1 MHSLRS
7 GWRLL
12 AGVLASALLLGLYA
26 RGGNLYLLGF
36 VALVPWLLALDACTT
51 ALRALA
57 AGVAMGIA
65 FVAAAFG
72 WFGFAIGE
80 FTGLGAIGGWLVLLL
95 AAPVLQPQLLAFA
108 LVRHLAGQRH
118 GAAVRALAGACAW
131 TGCEWLLPKLLGDTL
146 GHGLYPS
153 LPLRQLADL
162 GGAAGIS
169 FVLLLVNEGIVVAIR
184 QHRDGTRGWARPSLA
199 IAAILLAWLGYG
211 SWRAAAIAAHANAGE
226 PLRVAMVQ
234 TNIVDYERLRRE
246 RGAYAVVREVLDTHF
261 AMSRAAVEQGHADAV
276 LWSETVYPTTYGHA
290 KSEDGA
296 LLDREIAD
304 FVASIRAPL
313 VFGSYDIDADGE
325 YNAAAFLAPD
335 GRTLGMYRK
344 SDPFP
349 LTEYVPRWLDGPAFR
364 RLLPWTGTWQR
375 GDGARVFPLQLA
387 DGREIPVQPLICLDD
402 VDPALAIDGARLG
415 AQAILGMSNDSWF
428 STHAQGAQL
437 HLAVAAF
444 RSIETRLPQFRVTA
458 NGISAAIDPAGTRV
472 ATTAIGAPALLT
484 VALPVRTPPRT
495 LMVAWG
501 NWVGAAGLAGLLLL
515 ALHALW
521 RRRCATAAQAVAAT
535 ADTPEHADIVLL
547 APALRA
553 LLVLLQLASFATLAW
568 IGWRML
574 VRDGLQVHAL
584 AQLTWFGYG
593 VALPALCGCWL
604 RRRHR
609 AQVRID
615 GDALL
620 FSRRDG
626 NRHVPVR
633 DIATVTPWT
642 LPLPTPGLRLRLAS
656 GAALDCA
663 SGAHDPAQLA
673 ALLQRAGAP
682 AIANTRGNTLALA
695 DAQARADAP
704 RWRIDHPLCKFALFP
719 LLLALPAFRLHQHI
733 AFGGTFGEY
742 YSFGLQA
749 WLLGLLIWWAAWT
762 IGMTLYAALLR
773 SMVELGAL
781 AALLLRP
788 QQAGAVRAALQSI
801 ARALYFIGAPAWLL
815 WRMLAG

>member
-1 MHSLRS
+1 M
-7 GWRLL
+7 
-12 AGVLASALLLGLYA
+12 LLGLYA
-26 RGGNLYLLGF
+26 RGGNFYLLGF
-36 VALVPWLLALDACTT
+36 VALVPWLLALDACRTMP
-51 ALRALA
+51 RAWLA
-57 AGVAMGIA
+57 GWAMGIA

-80 FTGLGAIGGWLVLLL
+80 FTGLGAIGGWSVLLL
-95 AAPVLQPQLLAFA
+95 AAPLLQPQLLAFA
-108 LVRHLAGQRH
+108 LVRQWAGRQH
-118 GAAVRALAGACAW
+118 GRWMRAVAGACAW
-131 TGCEWLLPKLLGDTL
+131 VACEWLLPKLLGDTL

-169 FVLLLVNEGIVVAIR
+169 VALLLVNEGIAAAIMR
-184 QHRDGTRGWARPSLA
+184 RHAGAGAWSRPLFA
-199 IAAILLAWLGYG
+199 IAALLVAWLGYG
-211 SWRAAAIAAHANAGE
+211 GWRASAVAAQANPGE

-261 AMSRAAVEQGHADAV
+261 AMSRAAVEQEHADAV

-304 FVASIRAPL
+304 FVASVRTPL
-313 VFGSYDIDADGE
+313 VFGTYDLDDAGE

-428 STHAQGAQL
+428 SAHAQGAQL

-472 ATTAIGAPALLT
+472 ATTAIGEPALLT

-501 NWVGAAGLAGLLLL
+501 NWVGAAGLAGLLLF

-521 RRRCATAAQAVAAT
+521 RRRRATAAQAVAAT

-547 APALRA
+547 TPALRA
-553 LLVLLQLASFATLAW
+553 LLFLLQLVAFATLAW

-584 AQLTWFGYG
+584 AQLKWFGYG
-593 VALPALCGCWL
+593 VALPALCGGWL

-615 GDALL
+615 GGALL
-620 FSRRDG
+620 FSRRNG

-633 DIATVTPWT
+633 DIAAVTPWA

-663 SGAHDPAQLA
+663 TGAHDPAQLA

-682 AIANTRGNTLALA
+682 ASADTHGNARALA

-704 RWRIDHPLCKFALFP
+704 RWRIDHPLCKFVLFP

-749 WLLGLLIWWAAWT
+749 WLLGLLIWWAAWM

-773 SMVELGAL
+773 TVVELGAL

-788 QQAGAVRAALQSI
+788 QRAGAVRAALLGI